1 MKISKSFLVTFCVAF
16 VMIGMSSTAKADD
29 AWTMRP
35 MEKLGRGITNVAFS
49 VLEIPMK
56 WSEVNND
63 MGGLAGITYGT
74 LKGVCYTVARAVVG
88 VVDIVTF
95 LFPLPGCPNHP
106 DDAGWGYGPIMK
118 PAWVVPVD
126 KDWNNFIYSNEAI
139 VNPAIQ

>member
-1 MKISKSFLVTFCVAF
+1 MKISKSFLIAAF
-16 VMIGMSSTAKADD
+16 VAVAAFGAFTSVKAEEP
-29 AWTMRP
+29 AVMLP
-35 MEKLGRGITNVAFS
+35 VEKLGRGITNAAFC
-49 VLEIPMK
+49 VFEIPMK

-88 VVDIVTF
+88 VVDIATF
-95 LFPLPGCPNHP
+95 LIPLPGCPNHP

>member
-1 MKISKSFLVTFCVAF
+1 MKISKSFLIAAF
-16 VMIGMSSTAKADD
+16 VAVAAFGAFTSVKAEEP
-29 AWTMRP
+29 AVMLP
-35 MEKLGRGITNVAFS
+35 VEKLGRGITNAAFC
-49 VLEIPMK
+49 VFEIPMK

>member
-1 MKISKSFLVTFCVAF
+1 MKISKSFLIAAF
-16 VMIGMSSTAKADD
+16 VAVAAFGAFTSVKAEEP
-29 AWTMRP
+29 AVMLP
-35 MEKLGRGITNVAFS
+35 VEKLGRGITNAAFC
-49 VLEIPMK
+49 VFEIPMK

-88 VVDIVTF
+88 GVDIATF